1 MVILALYH
9 SSHRSRASGS
19 HLCFNFLQLQ
29 NSCYRKPALL
39 LSLRGVRSY
48 YKSNTQLPRESSPGL
63 GRSFLNPQPSSCTI
77 PVPLLWTTTCQRY
90 LLFRLR
96 TSQQHQLLVTM
107 PPKQATLGY
116 VHTSQRNLG
125 CTGLLYLLNKDL
137 TDHFDPQQVPGEIE

>member
-1 MVILALYH
+1 MVVLALYH
-9 SSHRSRASGS
+9 LSHRSRASSS
-19 HLCFNFLQLQ
+19 HLCSNFLQLQ
-29 NSCYRKPALL
+29 HSWYRAPALL

-48 YKSNTQLPRESSPGL
+48 DKSNTQLPRESSPGF

-77 PVPLLWTTTCQRY
+77 PAPLLWTTTCQKY
-90 LLFRLR
+90 FLSRLR

-125 CTGLLYLLNKDL
+125 CNGLLYLLNKDL
-137 TDHFDPQQVPGEIE
+137 TDHFDPQQIPGEIE